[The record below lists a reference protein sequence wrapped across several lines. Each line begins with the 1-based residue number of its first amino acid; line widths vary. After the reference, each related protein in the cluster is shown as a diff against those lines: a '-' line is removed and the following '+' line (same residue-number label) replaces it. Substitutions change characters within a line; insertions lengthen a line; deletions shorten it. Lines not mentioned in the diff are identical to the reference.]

1 MNRHQTLVRLPSL
14 ALLMATWL
22 ALAGCTSTPR
32 HTNTLIF
39 GTNTVVGLNVAQES
53 AASAGVIVG
62 YKRQEAVWMPLLPN
76 QAPSGAGEPVPA
88 PCTEKDKCPK
98 FEGTS
103 TGQTDTY
110 SVLASFGARYQGS
123 AGGTA
128 GVQGDGG
135 IAQYFATGI
144 AAQLLAMRGGASL
157 VNTAVAEP
165 LTASELADGRAA
177 MDSLDLQATQLI
189 NTQLMAADGKSIDM
203 GKLEALMNK
212 VKLSAGSQALLKR
225 EAAVSPAA
233 LKKAMLFSPKVLLL
247 PLLS

>member
-1 MNRHQTLVRLPSL
+1 MNRYQTLVRLPSL
-14 ALLMATWL
+14 VLLMAACL

-76 QAPSGAGEPVPA
+76 QAPSGAGEPAPA

-98 FEGTS
+98 FESTS
-103 TGQTDTY
+103 PGKTDTY

-128 GVQGDGG
+128 GAQADGG

-144 AAQLLAMRGGASL
+144 AAQLLAQSGGASL
-157 VNTAVAEP
+157 VNTAAADP
-165 LTASELADGRAA
+165 LTPSERAAGRAA
-177 MDSLDLQATQLI
+177 RATLDQQATQLV
-189 NTQLMAADGKSIDM
+189 TKLMAADGKSIDM
-203 GKLEALMNK
+203 GKLDTLMTNA
-212 VKLSAGSQALLKR
+212 KLSVGSQAYLKD
-225 EAAVSPAA
+225 EASVGPDA
-233 LKKAMLFSPKVLLL
+233 LKSAMLSSPNVLLL
-247 PLLS
+247 PLLN